1 MTQAENLAQYAK
13 HLRVLED
20 QGFQD
25 WQVKHIP
32 PYHIRDH
39 IHDLVTNKVKH
50 DLKTLAWLVHD
61 LVLILHAAPA
71 YDQDFY
77 DDDFRPFRRVGSM
90 TGMVGIDKGARRVL
104 KASGLLKRVQGQLE
118 CGRPYGTGLVC
129 TEQGHRNAH
138 ALVKSDRT
146 LARFYEP
153 ELECDRLVDET
164 LDMARKFATHFC
176 AMLYE
181 HMLPVVVLNKPRDLT
196 VMFDLPEHMAPLVSA
211 GLTKLA
217 DMGQVRKQG
226 GRFRRMEWSA
236 PTPMVDL
243 DWRGAGQPE
252 FETGVA

>member
-1 MTQAENLAQYAK
+1 MTQDESIAQYAK
-13 HLRVLED
+13 HMRVLED

-32 PYHIRDH
+32 PYHIRDG
-39 IHDLVTNKVKH
+39 IEYLLANKVKH

-77 DDDFRPFRRVGSM
+77 DDDYRPFRRVGSM

-104 KASGLLKRVQGQLE
+104 KASGLLKRVQGYLE

-129 TEQGHRNAH
+129 TEQGHRNAD

-146 LARFYEP
+146 LARFYVP
-153 ELECDRLVDET
+153 ELECDRLVDES

-176 AMLYE
+176 AVLYSE
-181 HMLPVVVLNKPRDLT
+181 ISPVVVLNKPRDLT
-196 VMFDLPEHMAPLVSA
+196 VMFGLPEHMAPLVSA

-217 DMGQVRKQG
+217 DMGQVAKLG
-226 GRFRRMEWSA
+226 GRFRRLACS
-236 PTPMVDL
+236 TPSPIYDI
-243 DWRGAGQPE
+243 DWRGGSGAR
-252 FETGVA
+252 FEGAEA